1 MALPGVSLQAVL
13 VHLLGGGGS
22 RVRLSAGSGRGGGEG
37 ALLRV
42 PGPADGPG
50 GVREVPVP
58 DSPHRV

>member
-1 MALPGVSLQAVL
+1 MALTGVSLQAVL

-22 RVRLSAGSGRGGGEG
+22 RVCLSAGSGRGGGEG
-37 ALLRV
+37 ALLGG

-58 DSPHRV
+58 DSPHGV